1 MKFLHLIDSVDARG
15 GGPIEGALRLHE
27 ALVATG
33 HSGEFACVN
42 SPDDP
47 HLRSFPA
54 TVHALGPAK
63 GGYGFTSTLVP
74 WLVAHAS
81 SFDAVIVNGLW
92 QYPGLAAWRALSGAR
107 TPYFVF
113 THGMLD
119 PWFKHRYPLKHLKKS
134 LYWRW
139 GEYRVLRDAKA
150 VLFTCEEEKLLA
162 RQSFRPYRAN
172 EVVLSFGTARPPQD
186 AQRLSETYL
195 SAFPALKGKRLLL
208 YLGRIHEKKGCDLLI
223 QAFAERCRGM
233 PDVHLVMAGPD
244 QEGWAPELQQL
255 AQRLGVADRVS
266 WPGLLSGDL
275 KWGAF
280 YASEAFCLPSHQENF
295 GIAVA
300 ESLGCGRPVLI
311 SNKVNIWREIKADGA
326 GFVENDT
333 LEGTTALLDRWL
345 TSSPEALDLLRNSAR
360 ACFENRFRMDRVAER
375 LVRLVQFGSVD
386 SEVAEIPNRA
396 RRPDGD

>member
-27 ALVATG
+27 ALVAIG
-33 HSGEFACVN
+33 HSGEFVSVDSADR
-42 SPDDP
+42 PY
-47 HLRSFPA
+47 LGTFPA
-54 TVHALGPAK
+54 KVHALGPGK
-63 GGYGFTSTLVP
+63 GGYAFSSKLVP
-74 WLVAHAS
+74 WLAAHAS

-92 QYPGLAAWRALSGAR
+92 QYPGLAAWRALSRSR

-119 PWFKHRYPLKHLKKS
+119 PWFKHHYPLKHLKKS

-162 RQSFRPYRAN
+162 RQSFRPYQVR

-186 AQRLSETYL
+186 AERLSEAFFR
-195 SAFPALKGKRLLL
+195 AFPALRRKRLLL

-223 QAFAERCRGM
+223 EAFAKRCRDLS
-233 PDVHLVMAGPD
+233 DVHLVMAGPD
-244 QEGWAPELQQL
+244 QAGWVPALQQS
-255 AQRLGVADRVS
+255 AQHLGVADRIS

-280 YASEAFCLPSHQENF
+280 YASDAFCLPSHQENF

-311 SNKVNIWREIKADGA
+311 SNKVNIWREIEADKA
-326 GFVENDT
+326 GFVEDDT
-333 LEGTTALLDRWL
+333 LQGTMDLLDQWL
-345 TSSPEALDLLRNSAR
+345 ASSPEALDRLRDAAR
-360 ACFENRFRMDRVAER
+360 GCFESRFKMDRVAER
-375 LVRLVQFGSVD
+375 LARLVEFGSID
-386 SEVAEIPNRA
+386 SEIPDIRSTA
-396 RRPDGD
+396 THA